1 MTQYT
6 MPFPEL
12 TPITTCTAVLL
23 GGLAEEFFAAT
34 CVLPSLIEAA
44 MASQLAM
51 TRDGVNRG
59 R

>member
-23 GGLAEEFFAAT
+23 GSWPKSFFAAHR
-34 CVLPSLIEAA
+34 VLPPLIEPT
-44 MASQLAM
+44 MVCQP
-51 TRDGVNRG
+51 
-59 R
+59 